1 MKKILEVQNLKVA
14 FNTEVGRVEA
24 VKDISFHVNKGEIF
38 AIVGE
43 SGAGKS
49 VCALSLT
56 GLLEYA
62 GADIEGGRIYFN
74 GAEIDY
80 HDDDTLRQMRGGD
93 IAYIFQEPI
102 ASLNPLHTIEKQIT
116 ERLVKIEGYSRQD
129 ADKRALELLNLVGL
143 KDPES
148 RMGDLPHT
156 FSGGERQRIMI
167 AAALAGNPSLLIA
180 DEPTT
185 SLDVTVQRQIL
196 ELLSELRL
204 RLGMSIILITHNLE
218 IVRNCADRVAVVKDG
233 IVVEE
238 GVAMDVFTNPQNS
251 YTKELVDAPSILP
264 DVCGCGGILLDVRN
278 INVIYSGRNG
288 RLGRKKDLHA
298 VKDLSFTLRR
308 GESLGIV
315 GESGSG
321 KTSLMHAILRLIPF
335 TGDIFFKDT
344 CISKMAPKQM
354 QSMRRYMQV
363 VFQDPYGSLNPR
375 MTVAMIVGE
384 GLRAYGVKDKDILRI
399 KVSEALESVGLDPA
413 IADRYPHEFSGG
425 QRQRIA
431 IARAV
436 LLNPDLLILDEPTSS
451 LDRSVQFQV
460 VELLKGIQKS
470 HNISYIFVSHDLRLV
485 RSVCHNIIVMK
496 DGELVEYG
504 TADKIL
510 NAPEHDYTRA
520 LISAAY
526 L

>member
-1 MKKILEVQNLKVA
+1 MV
-14 FNTEVGRVEA
+14 
-24 VKDISFHVNKGEIF
+24 
-38 AIVGE
+38 
-43 SGAGKS
+43 
-49 VCALSLT
+49 
-56 GLLEYA
+56 
-62 GADIEGGRIYFN
+62 
-74 GAEIDY
+74 
-80 HDDDTLRQMRGGD
+80 
-93 IAYIFQEPI
+93 
-102 ASLNPLHTIEKQIT
+102 
-116 ERLVKIEGYSRQD
+116 
-129 ADKRALELLNLVGL
+129 
-143 KDPES
+143 
-148 RMGDLPHT
+148 
-156 FSGGERQRIMI
+156 
-167 AAALAGNPSLLIA
+167 
-180 DEPTT
+180 
-185 SLDVTVQRQIL
+185 
-196 ELLSELRL
+196 
-204 RLGMSIILITHNLE
+204 
-218 IVRNCADRVAVVKDG
+218 
-233 IVVEE
+233 
-238 GVAMDVFTNPQNS
+238 
-251 YTKELVDAPSILP
+251 
-264 DVCGCGGILLDVRN
+264 
-278 INVIYSGRNG
+278 
-288 RLGRKKDLHA
+288 
-298 VKDLSFTLRR
+298 
-308 GESLGIV
+308 
-315 GESGSG
+315 
-321 KTSLMHAILRLIPF
+321 
-335 TGDIFFKDT
+335 
-344 CISKMAPKQM
+344 PKQM

-384 GLRAYGVKDKDILRI
+384 GLRAYGVKNREILRI

-460 VELLKGIQKS
+460 VELLKSIQKS